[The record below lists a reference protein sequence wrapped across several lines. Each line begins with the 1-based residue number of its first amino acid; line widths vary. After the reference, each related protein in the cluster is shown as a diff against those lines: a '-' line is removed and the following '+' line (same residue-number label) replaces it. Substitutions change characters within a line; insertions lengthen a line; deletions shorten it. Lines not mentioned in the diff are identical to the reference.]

1 MCRYSIYVN
10 KRLADHLICQA
21 LPLMNGVILVLLA
34 GTLSVY
40 GDQLDDLIRATIELN
55 ELPSALDT
63 SNGDWQSLEAAQSKG
78 QINSRQVPKRGDFED
93 LLLES
98 RTVPTGAEL
107 DAHEKHAALLEKV
120 IRYGLNQS
128 QFLIDV
134 QVGLQFYRQYL

>member
-1 MCRYSIYVN
+1 M
-10 KRLADHLICQA
+10 
-21 LPLMNGVILVLLA
+21 
-34 GTLSVY
+34 Y

-63 SNGDWQSLEAAQSKG
+63 SNGDWQSLEAQSKG
-78 QINSRQVPKRGDFED
+78 QINSRQVPKRGDFEE
-93 LLLES
+93 LLES
-98 RTVPTGAEL
+98 RGVPTGAEL

-134 QVGLQFYRQYL
+134 QV